1 MTVHRKDIDMT
12 RFKIISNPYKK
23 EIKYQQWDADNSAWV
38 SIDLSDHQDTKLLSK
53 EYTASFFP
61 FKAKQIVTQIVE
73 DYQIDGEEIELYFEG
88 SADEYSELEA
98 VCSHGEYDVP
108 IKLTNS
114 KVYLENARD
123 ILPEVKKLFQEM
135 SPLIVQSVDQEKI
148 ERELTRFTDASSDV
162 VPVCV
167 LGNYSTGKSTF
178 INALIGSEIL
188 PNGSNPVTAK
198 VYKIA
203 RSKFKD
209 RASIKLNYREQKIVL
224 IMTADETHFENLTSS
239 NDLTDLLTEQVI
251 SMADKS
257 IVLRMN
263 KAVSIINDFK
273 NDEEDNGISD
283 LIEIEIPF
291 VNGVLGRSQH
301 PFVLFD
307 TPGSNSA
314 SNAKHLRVLKEAM
327 ANMTNGLPIFLAT
340 PDTLDSTDNENL
352 YNMLN
357 ELDELD
363 KRFTMIVVNKADKND
378 LNRKESSAEE
388 EKLILRQ
395 AIPRHL
401 YSAGIF
407 YVSSIIGLGS
417 KNGGE
422 FLDDFYAE
430 TYEDQEHKY
439 RDPENKRYKQ
449 LYTFDIMPFQIKQ
462 RLDCAAA
469 KEQDLVYANSGL
481 FSIETEIETF
491 AGKYS
496 AYNKCYQSQL
506 FLYRIIELT
515 QESIDSTKEET
526 ADTREMIKDK
536 LESDK
541 RALIDQLEHTAN
553 ERKTAYQQAYEAY
566 MQQFI
571 SGADETFSVD
581 NLKQNEE
588 EMTDQIEHEM
598 GFTEHSE
605 KTKESWGAVGQNL
618 IHHVNQAFK
627 EKSLDSVGN
636 IFAGFGSDFNAAA
649 EDTRAQ
655 NDLRK
660 DIDKKV
666 SDQLMTYARDKF
678 KDSLLK
684 VFESMD
690 IGSQHYWTTN
700 TEELR
705 NILAQIVTGSD
716 VLTADR
722 RNELQRIII
731 EYKKLTFDVSHAESI
746 FRKEEFEWKLA
757 IGDFV
762 VWHSDHL
769 NLEKLAKTYNEHMSE
784 DVQSRY
790 KVIEESHR
798 ESAYQWIESLLDEIR
813 TNIVEYSP
821 ELSKQARKI
830 QTLTKQIE
838 ELIERQNKLK
848 EYTAKLGSMM
858 DWKVQE

>member
-1 MTVHRKDIDMT
+1 MARL
-12 RFKIISNPYKK
+12 KIISNPYKK
-23 EIKYQQWDADNSAWV
+23 EIRYQQWDADNSTWLDIELNGHET
-38 SIDLSDHQDTKLLSK
+38 SKLLSK
-53 EYTASFFP
+53 ELTTSFFP
-61 FKAKQIVTQIVE
+61 FKAKQIVSQIVE
-73 DYQIDGEEIELYFEG
+73 DYQVDGEEIELFFEG

-98 VCSHGEYDVP
+98 VCSEGEYDVP
-108 IKLTNS
+108 VKPVNS
-114 KVYLENARD
+114 NIYLENARD
-123 ILPEVKKLFQEM
+123 ILPEVKALFQEM
-135 SPLIVQSVDQEKI
+135 SPLIVQSADQEKI
-148 ERELTRFTDASSDV
+148 ERDLKRFTDASSDV

-167 LGNYSTGKSTF
+167 MGNYSSGKSTF

-198 VYKIA
+198 VYKIS
-203 RSKFKD
+203 RSKYKD
-209 RASIKLNYREQKIVL
+209 RASIKLTYCGQQITL
-224 IMTADETHFENLTSS
+224 IMTAENTYFENLQQS
-239 NDLTDLLTEQVI
+239 NDLTDLLTEKVV
-251 SMADKS
+251 SMTGKN

-263 KAVSIINDFK
+263 NAVSIINDFK
-273 NDEEDNGISD
+273 KDEENNGISD

-291 VNGVLGRSQH
+291 VNGVLARSQH

-314 SNAKHLRVLKEAM
+314 SNTKHLKVLKEAM

-352 YNMLN
+352 YNMLS

-363 KRFTMIVVNKADKND
+363 NRFTMIVVNKADKND
-378 LNRKESSAEE
+378 LNRKESSEEE

-401 YSAGIF
+401 YSGGIF

-430 TYEDQEHKY
+430 TFEDQERKY
-439 RDPENKRYKQ
+439 RDPESRRYKR
-449 LYTFDIMPFQIKQ
+449 LYVYNIMPSQIKE
-462 RLDCAAA
+462 RSDRAAA
-469 KEQDLVYANSGL
+469 NEQNLMYANSGL

-496 AYNKCYQSQL
+496 AYNKCYQSQM

-515 QESIDSTKEET
+515 QESIDSSKQET
-526 ADTREMIKDK
+526 AETRQMIKDK

-541 RALIDQLEHTAN
+541 RALIEQLEKKADDQK
-553 ERKTAYQQAYEAY
+553 EKYQQAYETY

-571 SGADETFSVD
+571 SGADETFSVE
-581 NLKQNEE
+581 NLKQHET
-588 EMTDQIEHEM
+588 EMTAQIEKDL
-598 GFTEHSE
+598 GFNDHAE
-605 KTKESWGAVGQNL
+605 KAKGSFEAVGKNL
-618 IHHVNQAFK
+618 VQHVNQAFK
-627 EKSLDSVGN
+627 DKSFDSVGG
-636 IFAGFGSDFNAAA
+636 IFTGLGSDFQNAAN
-649 EDTRAQ
+649 DTKEL
-655 NDLRK
+655 NGIRK
-660 DIDKKV
+660 EVIKKA
-666 SDQLMTYARDKF
+666 SDQLMTYARNTF
-678 KDSLLK
+678 KDTLLK
-684 VFESMD
+684 ILESMD
-690 IGSQHYWTTN
+690 QGSQQYWTSS

-705 NILAQIVTGSD
+705 NLLAQIVIGSE

-722 RNELQRIII
+722 RNELKRIII

-757 IGDFV
+757 IGDV
-762 VWHSDHL
+762 VFWHSDHL
-769 NLEKLAKTYNEHMSE
+769 NLDKLAKTYNDHLNE
-784 DVQSRY
+784 DVQTRY
-790 KVIEESHR
+790 NEIETSHR

-830 QTLTKQIE
+830 QMLTKQIE
-838 ELIERQNKLK
+838 ELTGRQETLK
-848 EYTAKLGSMM
+848 EYTAQLGNMM
-858 DWKVQE
+858 DWKIRK

>member
-1 MTVHRKDIDMT
+1 MT

-23 EIKYQQWDADNSAWV
+23 EIRYQQWSADNSAWV
-38 SIDLSDHQDTKLLSK
+38 NVDLSDHQDAKLLSK
-53 EYTASFFP
+53 EYTTSFFP
-61 FKAKQIVTQIVE
+61 FKAKQIVTQIVQ
-73 DYQIDGEEIELYFEG
+73 DYQIDGEELELFFEG

-98 VCSHGEYDVP
+98 VCTSGKYDVP
-108 IKLTNS
+108 IRLVYS
-114 KVYLENARD
+114 KVYIENARD
-123 ILPEVKKLFQEM
+123 ILPEVKSLFQEM
-135 SPLIVQSVDQEKI
+135 SPLIVQSVDQAKI
-148 ERELTRFTDASSDV
+148 ERDLTRFTDASSDV

-209 RASIKLNYREQKIVL
+209 RASIKLNYRDQKITL
-224 IMTADETHFENLTSS
+224 IMTAEETHFENLSSS
-239 NDLTDLLTEQVI
+239 NDLTDLLSGQVI
-251 SMADKS
+251 AMTHES

-273 NDEEDNGISD
+273 NDEEDNGIAD

-291 VNGVLGRSQH
+291 VNGILARSQH

-327 ANMTNGLPIFLAT
+327 SNMTNGLPIFLAT

-357 ELDELD
+357 NLDELD

-378 LNRKESSAEE
+378 LNRKESSEEE

-462 RLDCAAA
+462 RLDGAAA
-469 KEQDLVYANSGL
+469 KEQNLIYANSGL

-506 FLYRIIELT
+506 FLYRIIDLT
-515 QESIDSTKEET
+515 QESIDLTKKET
-526 ADTREMIKDK
+526 AETREMIKDK

-541 RALIDQLEHTAN
+541 RALIDQLERTTDAQ
-553 ERKTAYQQAYEAY
+553 KKSYQQKYETY

-588 EMTDQIEHEM
+588 KMTNQVEQEM
-598 GFTEHSE
+598 GFSEHSE
-605 KTKESWGAVGQNL
+605 KMKESWGAIGQNL
-618 IHHVNQAFK
+618 KQHLNQAIK
-627 EKSLDSVGN
+627 EKSIDSVGN
-636 IFAGFGSDFNAAA
+636 IFTSFSSDFNAAA
-649 EDTRAQ
+649 EDTKAK

-666 SDQLMTYARDKF
+666 SDHLMTYAREKF

-690 IGSQHYWTTN
+690 AGSQNYWTSN

-705 NILAQIVTGSD
+705 LILAQIVTGSE

-722 RNELQRIII
+722 RNELKRIII

-746 FRKEEFEWKLA
+746 FRKEEFEWKVA
-757 IGDFV
+757 FGDFV

-769 NLEKLAKTYNEHMSE
+769 NLEKLARTYNEHMKE
-784 DVQSRY
+784 DVQNRY
-790 KVIEESHR
+790 AAIEASHR
-798 ESAYQWIESLLDEIR
+798 ESAYQWIENLLDEIR

-830 QTLTKQIE
+830 QMLTKQIE
-838 ELIERQNKLK
+838 ELTERQTKLK
-848 EYTAKLGSMM
+848 EYTAKLDRMM